1 MANYEATRYAIN
13 GSNLTGTQAVSTGL
27 IIPWSSS
34 SVPTGFLECNG
45 QSVSTSTY
53 AALFA
58 VIGYTYGGSGANFNV
73 PDCTDR
79 CLVNKS
85 NTKNLAQTGGANT
98 VTSTGNISGNLANA
112 TLTTAQLPSHTH
124 TSWVANTF
132 ATGQGFT
139 QTRTSTSGTSGSTG
153 GGGAHDHT
161 LSANFTGGADSVLQ
175 PFLVLIY
182 IIKT

>member
-1 MANYEATRYAIN
+1 MLLY
-13 GSNLTGTQAVSTGL
+13 LQ
-27 IIPWSSS
+27 
-34 SVPTGFLECNG
+34 
-45 QSVSTSTY
+45 
-53 AALFA
+53 LF
-58 VIGYTYGGSGANFNV
+58 
-73 PDCTDR
+73 
-79 CLVNKS
+79 
-85 NTKNLAQTGGANT
+85 
-98 VTSTGNISGNLANA
+98 
-112 TLTTAQLPSHTH
+112 HTH

>member
-1 MANYEATRYAIN
+1 MANYAQTSKN
-13 GSNLTGTQAVSTGL
+13 FTGAFMTGLPEVNTGL
-27 IIPWSSS
+27 IIPWGSASIPS
-34 SVPTGFLECNG
+34 GFLECNG

-58 VIGYTYGGSGANFNV
+58 VIGYIYGGSGANFNV

-124 TSWVANTF
+124 TSFVANTVEG
-132 ATGQGFT
+132 TGAGFSGP
-139 QTRTSTSGTSGSTG
+139 STSGTSGSTG

-161 LSANFTGGADSVLQ
+161 LSAANFTGGADSVLQ